1 MRGLSRANQT
11 LFCGE
16 EHAVTSSTISSQKP
30 SKESTLSLPRITNE
44 DEEEEEDAEGV
55 NGGAKEDS
63 EEEDHGDEEVFDLK
77 QSLAEL
83 ASKKR
88 KATESTRDDNND
100 ESTRDDNNDES
111 KTLVTLSALPVS
123 HWQPLLNL
131 EAIKARNK
139 YVQLSFLQSYRSL
152 QNEFISYDVSFQT
165 ARATEET

>member
-44 DEEEEEDAEGV
+44 DEKEEEDAEGV

-88 KATESTRDDNND
+88 KATESTRDD
-100 ESTRDDNNDES
+100 NDES